1 VVPSTHQKERRG
13 YLKGCV
19 WYGCEEFFGLR
30 NGMRGKLFQTP
41 TTYER
46 CCTPSLLVYYLH
58 PKARNGFFSPAT
70 RHRIYFGRIN
80 LRDKRWYELK
90 RCTEDI
96 QNMTILYEKIAINS
110 SDEEELAATQE
121 EVEEWKQQA
130 KNVKAT
136 KQVVYILTLEERNPS
151 GKWGR
156 GVNTKIIGIFDSKAA
171 AVARSV
177 MVHTA
182 YGSFDEAI
190 KDMLEDDYEDNRKNP
205 PNNGTLMKIGGDE
218 SGEGDYARIVI
229 RREKIYGLSSI
240 ITRSTPR
247 EFQL

>member
-1 VVPSTHQKERRG
+1 
-13 YLKGCV
+13 
-19 WYGCEEFFGLR
+19 
-30 NGMRGKLFQTP
+30 
-41 TTYER
+41 
-46 CCTPSLLVYYLH
+46 
-58 PKARNGFFSPAT
+58 
-70 RHRIYFGRIN
+70 
-80 LRDKRWYELK
+80 
-90 RCTEDI
+90 
-96 QNMTILYEKIAINS
+96 MTILYEKIAINS

-136 KQVVYILTLEERNPS
+136 KQVVYILTLEERNHG

-156 GVNTKIIGIFDSKAA
+156 GVNTKIIGVFDSKAA

-177 MVHTA
+177 MVQTA

-205 PNNGTLMKIGGDE
+205 PNNGTLMKIGRDD
-218 SGEGDYARIVI
+218 SGEGDFARIVI